1 MLERIFMRT
10 PLSVLTVLAALPALA
25 LAQSLFTLSP
35 APRDEGLP
43 QWVPLPSTETARM
56 DARSGGR
63 LRVDSGFTLPEREVR
78 EWTVSLEPAL
88 PPLSLG
94 EGDVKLS
101 GPLVDT
107 FRLQAR
113 TENQLN
119 RSLGQ
124 RILDLPVLNLFVPQ
138 PWPKLTRGGRY
149 FAWGGRDVPWMM
161 VCDRHHDSEQGAWL
175 TIH

>member
-1 MLERIFMRT
+1 MRKSSSI
-10 PLSVLTVLAALPALA
+10 LAVLTALPGLA
-25 LAQSLFTLSP
+25 MAQSLFTLSP
-35 APRDEGLP
+35 SPPPDG
-43 QWVPLPSTETARM
+43 PLPEALLQPPGDTTMA
-56 DARSGGR
+56 ARSGSR

-78 EWTVSLEPAL
+78 EWTVSLAPAL
-88 PPLSLG
+88 PPLSLS

-113 TENQLN
+113 TENQPN

-124 RILDLPVLNLFVPQ
+124 RILDLPVVNLFVPQ
-138 PWPKLTRGGRY
+138 PWPKPTRGGRY
-149 FAWGGRDVPWMM
+149 FAWGGRDVPWML
-161 VCDRHHDSEQGAWL
+161 VCDRQHDSERGAWL